1 MITDGGYEPV
11 AIFVNPQV
19 ENSTRECI
27 IWSEF
32 IEAVRKDVEC
42 SFGILKNRL
51 HFFKIGSHFMD

>member
-1 MITDGGYEPV
+1 MITDGGYKPV

-19 ENSTRECI
+19 ENSYRECI

-42 SFGILKNRL
+42 TFGILKYR
-51 HFFKIGSHFMD
+51 FRF